1 MGGDLGAW
9 QKLVYLHILAPLKPP
24 RMVTISPILQQ
35 TWGGAECWGSGAPT
49 DTRWTTLL
57 SSGCRE
63 GEELTRAW
71 NILTKEAQEAADWLG
86 IEVEQVFTVPL
97 VGIGEGSITGKTRG
111 EIVTA
116 REKTRAQLLSKALS
130 MFQPRKARP
139 VIAWKQRDKISSAW
153 LLALPGADS
162 SLSNAEFSEAAAAN
176 LCLPSP
182 ACTGLVGETVKGSR
196 KVDKYGDNI

>member
-1 MGGDLGAW
+1 M
-9 QKLVYLHILAPLKPP
+9 
-24 RMVTISPILQQ
+24 
-35 TWGGAECWGSGAPT
+35 
-49 DTRWTTLL
+49 
-57 SSGCRE
+57 
-63 GEELTRAW
+63 
-71 NILTKEAQEAADWLG
+71 G

-162 SLSNAEFSEAAAAN
+162 SLSNAEFSEAGAAN
-176 LCLPSP
+176 W
-182 ACTGLVGETVKGSR
+182 R
-196 KVDKYGDNI
+196 